1 MKDIQ
6 VSSDGTDVAPTEK
19 WVPQAQK
26 AALDTAV
33 AEAEKILTAPL
44 TSQNTVNA
52 AYTKLQNAMTDFQKA
67 MKPGTKTETPA
78 AASFWNFW

>member
-1 MKDIQ
+1 M
-6 VSSDGTDVAPTEK
+6 APTEK

-26 AALDTAV
+26 TALDTAV

-67 MKPGTKTETPA
+67 MKPGTMPNTPMSL
-78 AASFWNFW
+78 SFWDLW